1 MYIDISIQSLTM
13 IAMAVVSVVAIVRLT
28 NKKGK

>member
-1 MYIDISIQSLTM
+1 MYIDISIQAVAT

-28 NKKGK
+28 NKKEK